1 MGDTKWVSRGFQV
14 PSCSIQNEITSRKCF
29 EKIKQKL
36 RRKEDLKIKYEK
48 IIHEYLE
55 QSMVKKAPE
64 QPTAPSIFYMP
75 HKPMTKVRMVFGASG
90 NPHPLANSVNECM
103 YTGPLLQPLLWDIM
117 VRAWKS
123 THLLLVDLKKAF
135 LQIEIKEEY
144 RDAFPFL
151 FNINGREEHLHFAR
165 VPFGAEARLFMLG
178 ATLQHHFNKQSQ
190 AYEEMIES
198 LEENTYMD
206 NLMKTGSDIRE
217 LSRFKEEAIEILQ
230 NAKFP
235 VHKWESD
242 VQQLDK
248 EPNQSKILG
257 LIWDKR
263 KDTLEIQVK
272 MRENSSVTKW
282 SIQSQL
288 SAINFMTHWG

>member
-1 MGDTKWVSRGFQV
+1 M
-14 PSCSIQNEITSRKCF
+14 
-29 EKIKQKL
+29 
-36 RRKEDLKIKYEK
+36 
-48 IIHEYLE
+48 
-55 QSMVKKAPE
+55 
-64 QPTAPSIFYMP
+64 
-75 HKPMTKVRMVFGASG
+75 
-90 NPHPLANSVNECM
+90 
-103 YTGPLLQPLLWDIM
+103 
-117 VRAWKS
+117 
-123 THLLLVDLKKAF
+123 DLKKAF

-151 FNINGREEHLHFAR
+151 FNINGREEHLCFAR

-217 LSRFKEEAIEILQ
+217 LSTFKEEAIEILQ

-257 LIWDKR
+257 LMWDKR

-272 MRENSSVTKW
+272 MSENSSVTKIMIY
-282 SIQSQL
+282 SE
-288 SAINFMTHWG
+288 SAERYLWPTGGNFANYSGGGMYLQRWVWWKDWLEITQEMGIV

>member
-1 MGDTKWVSRGFQV
+1 M
-14 PSCSIQNEITSRKCF
+14 
-29 EKIKQKL
+29 
-36 RRKEDLKIKYEK
+36 
-48 IIHEYLE
+48 
-55 QSMVKKAPE
+55 
-64 QPTAPSIFYMP
+64 
-75 HKPMTKVRMVFGASG
+75 
-90 NPHPLANSVNECM
+90 
-103 YTGPLLQPLLWDIM
+103 
-117 VRAWKS
+117 
-123 THLLLVDLKKAF
+123 DLKKAF

-151 FNINGREEHLHFAR
+151 FNINGREEHLRFAR

-257 LIWDKR
+257 LMWDKR

-272 MRENSSVTKW
+272 MSENSSVTKW

-288 SAINFMTHWG
+288 SAIYDPLGVILPTIVEGERIYRDGCDEKTGWRSHRRWESFRDIVQPIRTSQT

>member
-1 MGDTKWVSRGFQV
+1 M
-14 PSCSIQNEITSRKCF
+14 
-29 EKIKQKL
+29 
-36 RRKEDLKIKYEK
+36 
-48 IIHEYLE
+48 
-55 QSMVKKAPE
+55 
-64 QPTAPSIFYMP
+64 
-75 HKPMTKVRMVFGASG
+75 
-90 NPHPLANSVNECM
+90 
-103 YTGPLLQPLLWDIM
+103 
-117 VRAWKS
+117 
-123 THLLLVDLKKAF
+123 VDLKKAF

-151 FNINGREEHLHFAR
+151 FNINGREEHLRFAR

-198 LEENTYMD
+198 LKENTYMD

-217 LSRFKEEAIEILQ
+217 LRRFKEEAIEILQ

-235 VHKWESD
+235 VHKWESN

-248 EPNQSKILG
+248 EPNQSKILC
-257 LIWDKR
+257 LMWDKR

-272 MRENSSVTKW
+272 MSENSSVTK
-282 SIQSQL
+282 
-288 SAINFMTHWG
+288 

>member
-1 MGDTKWVSRGFQV
+1 M
-14 PSCSIQNEITSRKCF
+14 C
-29 EKIKQKL
+29 
-36 RRKEDLKIKYEK
+36 
-48 IIHEYLE
+48 
-55 QSMVKKAPE
+55 
-64 QPTAPSIFYMP
+64 
-75 HKPMTKVRMVFGASG
+75 
-90 NPHPLANSVNECM
+90 
-103 YTGPLLQPLLWDIM
+103 
-117 VRAWKS
+117 
-123 THLLLVDLKKAF
+123 
-135 LQIEIKEEY
+135 
-144 RDAFPFL
+144 
-151 FNINGREEHLHFAR
+151 FAR

-242 VQQLDK
+242 VQQPDK

-257 LIWDKR
+257 LMWDKR

-272 MRENSSVTKW
+272 MSENSSVTK
-282 SIQSQL
+282 
-288 SAINFMTHWG
+288 

>member
-1 MGDTKWVSRGFQV
+1 M
-14 PSCSIQNEITSRKCF
+14 
-29 EKIKQKL
+29 
-36 RRKEDLKIKYEK
+36 
-48 IIHEYLE
+48 
-55 QSMVKKAPE
+55 
-64 QPTAPSIFYMP
+64 
-75 HKPMTKVRMVFGASG
+75 
-90 NPHPLANSVNECM
+90 
-103 YTGPLLQPLLWDIM
+103 
-117 VRAWKS
+117 
-123 THLLLVDLKKAF
+123 VDLKKAF

-151 FNINGREEHLHFAR
+151 FNINGREEHLRFAR

-198 LEENTYMD
+198 LKENTYMD

-217 LSRFKEEAIEILQ
+217 LRRFKEEAIEILQ

-235 VHKWESD
+235 VHKWESN

-257 LIWDKR
+257 LMWDKR

-272 MRENSSVTKW
+272 MSENSSVTK
-282 SIQSQL
+282 
-288 SAINFMTHWG
+288 

>member
-1 MGDTKWVSRGFQV
+1 M
-14 PSCSIQNEITSRKCF
+14 
-29 EKIKQKL
+29 
-36 RRKEDLKIKYEK
+36 
-48 IIHEYLE
+48 
-55 QSMVKKAPE
+55 
-64 QPTAPSIFYMP
+64 
-75 HKPMTKVRMVFGASG
+75 
-90 NPHPLANSVNECM
+90 
-103 YTGPLLQPLLWDIM
+103 
-117 VRAWKS
+117 
-123 THLLLVDLKKAF
+123 DLKKAF

-151 FNINGREEHLHFAR
+151 FNINGREEHLRFAR

-198 LEENTYMD
+198 LKENTYMD

-217 LSRFKEEAIEILQ
+217 LRRFKEEAIEILQ

-235 VHKWESD
+235 VHKWESN

-257 LIWDKR
+257 LMWDKR

-272 MRENSSVTKW
+272 MSENSSVTK
-282 SIQSQL
+282 
-288 SAINFMTHWG
+288 

>member
-1 MGDTKWVSRGFQV
+1 M
-14 PSCSIQNEITSRKCF
+14 
-29 EKIKQKL
+29 
-36 RRKEDLKIKYEK
+36 
-48 IIHEYLE
+48 
-55 QSMVKKAPE
+55 
-64 QPTAPSIFYMP
+64 
-75 HKPMTKVRMVFGASG
+75 
-90 NPHPLANSVNECM
+90 
-103 YTGPLLQPLLWDIM
+103 
-117 VRAWKS
+117 
-123 THLLLVDLKKAF
+123 DLKKAF

-151 FNINGREEHLHFAR
+151 FNINGREEHLRFAR

-190 AYEEMIES
+190 AYEKMIES
-198 LEENTYMD
+198 LKENTYMD

-217 LSRFKEEAIEILQ
+217 LRRFKEEAIEILQ

-235 VHKWESD
+235 VHKWESN

-257 LIWDKR
+257 LMWDKR

-272 MRENSSVTKW
+272 MSENSSVTK
-282 SIQSQL
+282 
-288 SAINFMTHWG
+288 

>member
-1 MGDTKWVSRGFQV
+1 M
-14 PSCSIQNEITSRKCF
+14 
-29 EKIKQKL
+29 
-36 RRKEDLKIKYEK
+36 
-48 IIHEYLE
+48 
-55 QSMVKKAPE
+55 
-64 QPTAPSIFYMP
+64 
-75 HKPMTKVRMVFGASG
+75 
-90 NPHPLANSVNECM
+90 
-103 YTGPLLQPLLWDIM
+103 
-117 VRAWKS
+117 
-123 THLLLVDLKKAF
+123 VDLKKAF

-151 FNINGREEHLHFAR
+151 FNINGREEHLRFAR

-257 LIWDKR
+257 LMWDKR

-272 MRENSSVTKW
+272 MSENSSVTK
-282 SIQSQL
+282 
-288 SAINFMTHWG
+288 

>member
-1 MGDTKWVSRGFQV
+1 M
-14 PSCSIQNEITSRKCF
+14 
-29 EKIKQKL
+29 
-36 RRKEDLKIKYEK
+36 
-48 IIHEYLE
+48 
-55 QSMVKKAPE
+55 
-64 QPTAPSIFYMP
+64 
-75 HKPMTKVRMVFGASG
+75 
-90 NPHPLANSVNECM
+90 
-103 YTGPLLQPLLWDIM
+103 
-117 VRAWKS
+117 
-123 THLLLVDLKKAF
+123 DLKKAF
-135 LQIEIKEEY
+135 LQVEIKEEY

-151 FNINGREEHLHFAR
+151 FNINGREEHLRFAR

-198 LEENTYMD
+198 LKENTYMD

-217 LSRFKEEAIEILQ
+217 LRRFKEEAIEILQ

-235 VHKWESD
+235 VHKWESN

-257 LIWDKR
+257 LMWDKR

-272 MRENSSVTKW
+272 MSENSSVTK
-282 SIQSQL
+282 
-288 SAINFMTHWG
+288 

>member
-1 MGDTKWVSRGFQV
+1 M
-14 PSCSIQNEITSRKCF
+14 
-29 EKIKQKL
+29 
-36 RRKEDLKIKYEK
+36 
-48 IIHEYLE
+48 
-55 QSMVKKAPE
+55 
-64 QPTAPSIFYMP
+64 
-75 HKPMTKVRMVFGASG
+75 
-90 NPHPLANSVNECM
+90 
-103 YTGPLLQPLLWDIM
+103 
-117 VRAWKS
+117 
-123 THLLLVDLKKAF
+123 DLKKAF

-151 FNINGREEHLHFAR
+151 FNINGREEHLRFAR

-257 LIWDKR
+257 LMWDKR

-272 MRENSSVTKW
+272 MSENSSVTK
-282 SIQSQL
+282 
-288 SAINFMTHWG
+288 